1 MPELFTTSLSHR
13 PLERRIVLM
22 ISSIVVAAIIF
33 SVLTYQYYMRN
44 SSEVQNIAIEQ
55 IQNTTLVKV
64 SDLTHLLRN
73 KLDLI
78 TVNLELLSSSPV
90 FIDQR
95 IEVGKNMLNAAQK
108 TTANV
113 VDFYNWVD
121 SNGTTIWSSSYANNT
136 ADVKF
141 KEFSTASQ
149 LYFGRVKDTLAP
161 VYSNR
166 LRLIDGQ
173 SGVLIIFPIVDT
185 QNQTLIKNNNT
196 NKGFKG
202 AILAGIGSHSL
213 NKFLENQISPLSSAN
228 ISLVDS
234 NGTMILTDIPKLINA
249 NIFDKKFNSLMER
262 SVADNKRGR
271 TMIEV
276 MRSAILNPK
285 TGSTDIVSGGKDL
298 TISYAPVLSNGI
310 HYFTAILMLPHTLAS
325 SLEDLVVQQRNFAIG
340 AMLIIILSSIGIFFV
355 ITYWNKGLRKV
366 VYIQTKEL
374 EETTEKLTYHDK
386 LQKEFID
393 IAAHEFRT
401 PIQSVLGYSEMVHS
415 NLKNFEQYFD
425 KIIRNARRLEKLTE
439 DILDVSR
446 IESKNLQLSKSDFD
460 LNQTIKQVIEDH
472 QKEALD
478 KEVKI
483 VFESKKNVP
492 PTLYADEARLQQVI
506 DNLLSNAINF
516 TKNGTITITTYK
528 AQVDTNAENNE
539 PGKESIVVEIKDTG
553 TGINPEMLPRLF
565 EKFATRSESGTGLGL
580 YISKSI
586 VDSHGGK
593 IWAYN
598 NRDGKGATFTFTL
611 PIYQK
616 KVKK

>member
-1 MPELFTTSLSHR
+1 
-13 PLERRIVLM
+13 M

-64 SDLTHLLRN
+64 SDLTNLLRN

-78 TVNLELLSSSPV
+78 TVNLELLSSSPE
-90 FIDQR
+90 FIAQR
-95 IEVGKNMLNAAQK
+95 KEVGKIMLNAAQK

-161 VYSNR
+161 VHSNR

-173 SGVLIIFPIVDT
+173 SGILIIYPIIDT

-202 AILAGIGSHSL
+202 AILAGISSHSL

-249 NIFDKKFNSLMER
+249 NIFDKKFNSLAER

-310 HYFTAILMLPHTLAS
+310 HYFTAILILPHTLAS
-325 SLEDLVVQQRNFAIG
+325 SLEDLVVQQKNFAIV
-340 AMLIIILSSIGIFFV
+340 AMVIIVLSSIGIFFV

-374 EETTEKLTYHDK
+374 QETTEKLTYHDK

-401 PIQSVLGYSEMVHS
+401 PIQSVLGYSEMIHS

-478 KEVKI
+478 KEIKM

-492 PTLYADEARLQQVI
+492 PTIYADEARLQQVI
-506 DNLLSNAINF
+506 NNLLSNAINF
-516 TKNGTITITTYK
+516 TKNGTITITTYT

-616 KVKK
+616 MAKK

>member
-1 MPELFTTSLSHR
+1 
-13 PLERRIVLM
+13 M
-22 ISSIVVAAIIF
+22 ISAIVAAAIIF

-44 SSEVQNIAIEQ
+44 STEVQNIAIEH

-73 KLDLI
+73 KMDLI
-78 TVNLELLSSSPV
+78 TVNLDLLSSSPE

-95 IEVGKNMLNAAQK
+95 IEVGKIMLNAAQK

-121 SNGTTIWSSSYANNT
+121 SNGTSIWSSLYANNT
-136 ADVKF
+136 VDDKF

-173 SGVLIIFPIVDT
+173 SGLLIIYPIIDT

-196 NKGFKG
+196 NQGFKG
-202 AILAGIGSHSL
+202 AILAGISSHTL
-213 NKFLENQISPLSSAN
+213 NKFLVNQISPLSSAN
-228 ISLVDS
+228 ISLIDS
-234 NGTMILTDIPKLINA
+234 NGVMILTGIPKLIDT
-249 NIFDKKFNSLMER
+249 NIFDKKLNSLTER
-262 SVADNKRGR
+262 SVVDNKRGR

-285 TGSTDIVSGGKDL
+285 TGSTDVVSEGKDL
-298 TISYAPVLSNGI
+298 TISYAPVISNGI
-310 HYFTAILMLPHTLAS
+310 HYFTMILILPQTLAS
-325 SLEDLVVQQRNFAIG
+325 SLEDLVVQQRNFAIA
-340 AMLIIILSSIGIFFV
+340 AMVIIVLSSIGIFFV

-374 EETTEKLTYHDK
+374 QETTKKLTYHDK

-401 PIQSVLGYSEMVHS
+401 PIQSVLGYSEMIHS
-415 NLKNFEQYFD
+415 NLKNFEQYSD

-446 IESKNLQLSKSDFD
+446 IEGKNLQLSKSDFD

-472 QKEALD
+472 QKEAQD
-478 KEVKI
+478 KAVNI
-483 VFESKKNVP
+483 VYESKKNVP
-492 PTLYADEARLQQVI
+492 TTIYVDEARLQQVMN
-506 DNLLSNAINF
+506 NLLSNAINF
-516 TKNGTITITTYK
+516 TKNGTITITAYK
-528 AQVDTNAENNE
+528 AQVDTDSVNNE
-539 PGKESIVVEIKDTG
+539 QDKESIVVEIKDTG

-598 NRDGKGATFTFTL
+598 NRDGKGATFTFSL

-616 KVKK
+616 NVKK